1 MTEVK
6 KDVCCENGQTVITIR
21 VNNCCQCCCEHEH
34 KCKEPEKPKPTCP
47 PVPTCPPP
55 VTPVCTPSV
64 TRTPMITDCVTM
76 PP

>member
-47 PVPTCPPP
+47 PP